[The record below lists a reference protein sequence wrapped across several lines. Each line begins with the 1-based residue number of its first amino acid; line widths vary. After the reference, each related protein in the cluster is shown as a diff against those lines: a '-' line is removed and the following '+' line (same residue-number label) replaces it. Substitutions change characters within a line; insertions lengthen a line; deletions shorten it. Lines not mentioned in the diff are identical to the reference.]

1 MKDQKKFLHAAKKM
15 EVRQVARKA
24 GDIAE
29 VYAFNLQLEHYRQDQ
44 FSQMLEDEDL
54 LREAEQHAFEPF
66 QEADEERVDNCN
78 KELTSVETFE
88 HEALKSQQYAEGN
101 AFDTIAEMQG
111 FDFEEQR
118 PHAVK
123 QLPAAPFDVFANSLT
138 EITESHLEEEV
149 THNQQAITPWKEKV
163 RTALIPQE
171 KLPSK
176 KQSRQDTVN
185 EDTPE
190 LSEEQTQ
197 EALSREEP
205 REAKSA
211 NSVFYF
217 RPVNPKDP

>member
-1 MKDQKKFLHAAKKM
+1 MKDQKKFLHAARKM

-29 VYAFNLQLEHYRQDQ
+29 VYAFNVQLEHYRQNQ
-44 FSQMLEDEDL
+44 FNQMLEDEDC
-54 LREAEQHAFEPF
+54 LREAEQYAFEPF
-66 QEADEERVDNCN
+66 QEANEERMDNCN

-88 HEALKSQQYAEGN
+88 HEALESQQYAEGN

-123 QLPAAPFDVFANSLT
+123 QLPATPSDVFANSLT
-138 EITESHLEEEV
+138 EITKSHLEEEV
-149 THNQQAITPWKEKV
+149 THNKQAITPWKEKV

-171 KLPSK
+171 KSPSK
-176 KQSRQDTVN
+176 KQSRQDTPD
-185 EDTPE
+185 EHTPE
-190 LSEEQTQ
+190 VSEEQIQ
-197 EALSREEP
+197 EALNREEP
-205 REAKSA
+205 PEPKPA

-217 RPVNPKDP
+217 RPVSPKDT